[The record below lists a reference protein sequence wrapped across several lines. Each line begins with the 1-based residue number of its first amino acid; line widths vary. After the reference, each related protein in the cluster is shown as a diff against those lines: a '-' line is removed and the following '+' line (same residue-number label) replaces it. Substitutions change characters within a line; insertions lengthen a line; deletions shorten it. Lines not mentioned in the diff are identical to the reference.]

1 MLILKDCNGFC
12 LRNLVTCILAANLL
26 IFSLNAKSEFIIS
39 GAILMIFCLFLTW
52 VSAGFFGV
60 LKIWLFYQA
69 ISENYFTGHYLL
81 ILKPSLAFCL
91 SN

>member
-1 MLILKDCNGFC
+1 
-12 LRNLVTCILAANLL
+12 
-26 IFSLNAKSEFIIS
+26 
-39 GAILMIFCLFLTW
+39 MIFCLFLTW